1 MPRVDPALPA
11 RRPPF
16 ERPGAVPH
24 ALSAGLRSALEERP
38 RAPLSPLGAIE
49 AAVLVGLFEGHDGE
63 PRVWLMRRPDTL
75 RTHSGQVALPGGK
88 RDPGDLDI
96 VSTALREAEEEIG
109 LSPRLVEVLGVAD
122 DLVTGTGFVITPV
135 VGWIQGP
142 FEPRPNP
149 TEVSRVFS
157 APFATFRN
165 RVVLEPMLIPS
176 ARAAMVGAFRVEGE
190 VVWGATA
197 AILSALS
204 ARVGGR

>member
-1 MPRVDPALPA
+1 MDPSLPA
-11 RRPPF
+11 PRLLP

-24 ALSAGLRSALEERP
+24 ALSVGMRSALSERP
-38 RAPLSPLGAIE
+38 RASLSSVGVIE
-49 AAVLVGLFEGHDGE
+49 AAVLVGLFEGPLGE
-63 PRVWLMRRPDTL
+63 ARVWLMRRPDTL

-88 RDPGDLDI
+88 RDPGDIDI

-109 LSPRLVEVLGVAD
+109 LPPQHVEVLGVAD
-122 DLVTGTGFVITPV
+122 DLFTRTGFVITPV

-157 APFATFRN
+157 APFATFRE
-165 RVVLEPMLIPS
+165 RGVLEPMPIPS
-176 ARAAMVGAFRVEGE
+176 SRAIMVRVFRVEGE

-197 AILSALS
+197 AILTALS
-204 ARVGGR
+204 SRVAER